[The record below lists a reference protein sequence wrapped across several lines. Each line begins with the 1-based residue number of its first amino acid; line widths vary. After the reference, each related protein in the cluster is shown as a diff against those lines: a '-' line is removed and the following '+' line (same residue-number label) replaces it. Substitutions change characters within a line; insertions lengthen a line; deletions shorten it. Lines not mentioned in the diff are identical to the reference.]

1 MIMRRRHFLIS
12 ALAATTARAFAGR
25 ADAAALATTRM
36 QVYEVGDRQTGI
48 TLRRVERPVPVP
60 GAGEVLLRVHATG
73 LNARD
78 LSLMRGF
85 HIFGGARDPATRIPL
100 DDNACEVLSTGA
112 GVEGFHP
119 GDRVMVTHF
128 PLWIDGPWDDA
139 RMSGIDFSVN
149 RDGFLA
155 EQVVV
160 PAQGL
165 VRIPEGM
172 SYEDAST
179 LPNAGLTAWHAV
191 VVDAQVR
198 PGETVLTLGTGGVSM
213 FGMQWARMLGARVAV
228 TSSSDEK
235 LARVRALGAEMT
247 VNYRSQPDWHEA
259 ILAQTHGRGV
269 DVILNTVGIS
279 EMDRCIR
286 ACASNGRIML
296 IGSNSVAP
304 AGTTAEPEGLKSFPR
319 NMIMHGLT
327 IQGVI
332 VGSRRMLED
341 LAQAVVTN
349 GLRPVIDRVFP
360 FDQATEA
367 VRYLESGAKV
377 GKIVIRVS

>member
-1 MIMRRRHFLIS
+1 
-12 ALAATTARAFAGR
+12 
-25 ADAAALATTRM
+25 
-36 QVYEVGDRQTGI
+36 
-48 TLRRVERPVPVP
+48 
-60 GAGEVLLRVHATG
+60 
-73 LNARD
+73 
-78 LSLMRGF
+78 
-85 HIFGGARDPATRIPL
+85 
-100 DDNACEVLSTGA
+100 
-112 GVEGFHP
+112 
-119 GDRVMVTHF
+119 
-128 PLWIDGPWDDA
+128 
-139 RMSGIDFSVN
+139 MSGIDFSVN

-165 VRIPEGM
+165 VRIPNGM

-198 PGETVLTLGTGGVSM
+198 PGESVLTLGTGGVSM

-235 LARVRALGAEMT
+235 LAKVRALGAEMT
-247 VNYRSQPDWHEA
+247 VNYRSRPDWPEA
-259 ILAQTHGRGV
+259 ILEQTNGRGV
-269 DVILNTVGIS
+269 DVVLNTVGIS
-279 EMDRCIR
+279 EMERCIR

-304 AGTTAEPEGLKSFPR
+304 AGSNAEPEGLKSFPR
-319 NMIMHGLT
+319 NMIMHGLI

-341 LAQAVVTN
+341 LVQAVATN
-349 GLRPVIDRVFP
+349 GMRPVIDRVFP

-367 VRYLESGAKV
+367 VQYLESGAKV